1 MEINEFVEAFAG
13 EFEETDP
20 AEITAE
26 TPFKELG
33 EWSSLTAL
41 SVISMIKLKYGVTV
55 SGLDVNKCTTVAD
68 VCALVEKS
76 NG

>member
-1 MEINEFVEAFAG
+1 MNIEEFVKAFAA

-26 TPFKELG
+26 TSFKDMG
-33 EWSSLTAL
+33 EWSSLTAMSL
-41 SVISMIKLKYGVTV
+41 IAMIKMKYNVSV

-68 VCALVEKS
+68 VFALVEKA

>member
-1 MEINEFVEAFAG
+1 MDVNEFVNAFAA

-20 AEITAE
+20 SEFTAG
-26 TPFKELG
+26 TSFKDLG
-33 EWSSLTAL
+33 EWSSLTSL
-41 SVISMIKLKYGVTV
+41 SVISMIKLKYGVIV

-68 VCALVEKS
+68 VFALVKKS

>member
-1 MEINEFVEAFAG
+1 MDMNEFVKAFAA

-26 TPFKELG
+26 TSFKDLG

-41 SVISMIKLKYGVTV
+41 SVISLIKLKYGVTV
-55 SGLDVNKCTTVAD
+55 SGLDVNKCTTVSD
-68 VCALVEKS
+68 VFALVEKA

>member
-1 MEINEFVEAFAG
+1 MDMKEFVEAFAG

-20 AEITAE
+20 AEITQE
-26 TPFKELG
+26 TKFKDLG

-41 SVISMIKLKYGVTV
+41 SVISMVKLNYGVTV
-55 SGLDVNKCTTVAD
+55 SGLDVNRCTTVAD
-68 VCALVEKS
+68 VFALVEKA